1 MLKGATNSNSAVGW
15 RALDKACQVFSG
27 MLTPP
32 QKTIKLWTLFNRSQP
47 SCVSSTHL
55 ICQAPLM
62 PRVPP
67 ICPPRWA
74 SWAHSPQLWRALPSD
89 AMITLSQHLCDN
101 WPSEE
106 TARGIPLVRRLQDL
120 AGSAPESWSPA
131 PSSRVKTCNTC
142 LQEVAVLWKTAC
154 LVSLS
159 EKSTT
164 SGLNDYRPINLTSPG
179 CGRRHTLPHICSVAR
194 GRIWWIFDLSSA
206 FNTIQPLMHSEKLH
220 PPSPGSLILDIQTT
234 VCLTVCSLIRW
245 SVILEL
251 HSSVSLPIHRVHDW
265 LLVNSVQL
273 VMQSAEVHWWRC
285 SGWVWKDGCE

>member
-164 SGLNDYRPINLTSPG
+164 SGLNDYRPINLTSPVMKMRKASYSPTYLLR
-179 CGRRHTLPHICSVAR
+179 CTWTDMVALWSLKCIQHHPTTDAQWEAASTVSWITDTRHTDHSLSDSV
-194 GRIWWIFDLSSA
+194 LS
-206 FNTIQPLMHSEKLH
+206 NTVVGHTGAPQF
-220 PPSPGSLILDIQTT
+220 
-234 VCLTVCSLIRW
+234 
-245 SVILEL
+245 
-251 HSSVSLPIHRVHDW
+251 SLPSHSPCTR
-265 LLVNSVQL
+265 LTS
-273 VMQSAEVHWWRC
+273 S
-285 SGWVWKDGCE
+285 